1 MAVSGFGVG
10 MAATGAFV
18 AYVAITDQLPADALR
33 SLLKGTVTPVP
44 NTHPTLA
51 GLPTASDAS
60 TAAGASGGSS
70 ALATAALKYVGR
82 SYQWAHNFDPPNG
95 GGDCSGLV
103 YRAFHDIGYNTPRLS
118 SYQYPVWS
126 AVKKDASPQAGD
138 ILWWTGH
145 VAIAVGNGQMVE
157 APTVGIPVRVVSI
170 RRGGLALTPQLSA
183 LQKYAV
189 ATSRG
194 QAF

>member
-18 AYVAITDQLPADALR
+18 AYVAITNQQPADALR
-33 SLLKGTVTPVP
+33 SLLKGSVTPVP
-44 NTHPTLA
+44 NASPTLA
-51 GLPTASDAS
+51 GLPTASD
-60 TAAGASGGSS
+60 TAPSAGAGVASG
-70 ALATAALKYVGR
+70 LAGAAVKYVGR
-82 SYQWAHNFDPPNG
+82 RYEWGHNFDPPGG

-103 YRAFHDIGYNTPRLS
+103 YRAFHDEGYMTPRLTS
-118 SYQYPVWS
+118 FQYPLWS
-126 AVKKDASPQAGD
+126 AVKKNSGTIQSGD
-138 ILWWTGH
+138 ILWWAGH
-145 VAIAVGNGQMVE
+145 VAIAVDSGTMVE
-157 APTVGIPVRVVSI
+157 AQGVGIPVHVVPI
-170 RRGGLALTPQLSA
+170 RRGALVLTPQLSA